1 MVLPEDSS
9 NPIVEVLKEISDS
22 LDRNTEILNRIA
34 NHYDSIVPTMKK
46 NQEAILDDN
55 RSALDKMYEG
65 LFSPTKSQVQT
76 PKLPCDK

>member
-1 MVLPEDSS
+1 MVLPEDS
-9 NPIVEVLKEISDS
+9 NNAIVDA
-22 LDRNTEILNRIA
+22 LNRIHEALEDNNTVLNKIA

-65 LFSPTKSQVQT
+65 IFKQA
-76 PKLPCDK
+76 

>member
-46 NQEAILDDN
+46 NQEHMLEDN
-55 RSALDKMYEG
+55 RSALDKMYEKV
-65 LFSPTKSQVQT
+65 FNS
-76 PKLPCDK
+76 

>member
-46 NQEAILDDN
+46 NQEAILLDSEDN
-55 RSALDKMYEG
+55 RSPLDKMYEG
-65 LFSPTKSQVQT
+65 LFSPTKS
-76 PKLPCDK
+76 

>member
-22 LDRNTEILNRIA
+22 LDSNTEILNRIA
-34 NHYDSIVPTMKK
+34 NHYDSIVPTIKK
-46 NQEAILDDN
+46 NQEHMLEDN

-65 LFSPTKSQVQT
+65 LFSPTKS
-76 PKLPCDK
+76 

>member
-46 NQEAILDDN
+46 NQEHMLEDN
-55 RSALDKMYEG
+55 RSALDKMYEKV
-65 LFSPTKSQVQT
+65 FNN
-76 PKLPCDK
+76 

>member
-1 MVLPEDSS
+1 MVLPEDS
-9 NPIVEVLKEISDS
+9 NNAIVDA
-22 LDRNTEILNRIA
+22 LNRIHEALEDNNAVLNKIA

-65 LFSPTKSQVQT
+65 IFKQA
-76 PKLPCDK
+76 

>member
-46 NQEAILDDN
+46 NQEAILLDSEDN

-65 LFSPTKSQVQT
+65 LFSPTKS
-76 PKLPCDK
+76 